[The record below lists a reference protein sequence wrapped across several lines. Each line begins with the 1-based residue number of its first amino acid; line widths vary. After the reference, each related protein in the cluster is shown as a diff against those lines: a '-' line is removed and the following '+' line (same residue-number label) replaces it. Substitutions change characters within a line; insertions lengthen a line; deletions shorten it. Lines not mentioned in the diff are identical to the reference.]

1 MMHADDITCQR
12 TRMDIIRGCTLTA
25 DANHRPI
32 GAYANEG
39 MTTMRLLSYFSES
52 GPRAGFLSKDR
63 VYDLAQIASKQ
74 GLDLPANM
82 RQVLQLEGMELV
94 SRVIENTLDTKVHG
108 MPLSSVK
115 LAAPVPRPAK
125 ILALAGNY
133 QAHVREGGGQVVDR
147 DNSTPR
153 VFVKPVTAVNH
164 HEGIVCIP
172 QRSNAVDYEIELGVV
187 IGRRCRYVSAN
198 DALDYVAGYTV
209 FNDIS
214 ARRLVLP
221 EARMSRE
228 GDRWFDWLNGKW
240 FDSFAPMG
248 PYLVTPDE
256 VGDPQ
261 ALDLRLWVNGKLR
274 QDADT
279 GQMVYTVAELIQ
291 WITEFVTLEPGDVIA
306 TGTPSGVGNTTGTY
320 LQPGDVIEA
329 EIAKIGRLRN
339 TVAQEND

>member
-1 MMHADDITCQR
+1 MMHADIV
-12 TRMDIIRGCTLTA
+12 
-25 DANHRPI
+25 HPPV
-32 GAYANEG
+32 GAYANER
-39 MTTMRLLSYFSES
+39 TTTVKLLSYFSES
-52 GPRAGFLSKDR
+52 GPRAGFLAKDR
-63 VYDLAQIASKQ
+63 VYDLAQLASEQ
-74 GLDLPANM
+74 GLDLPADM
-82 RQVLQLEGMELV
+82 RQVLQLERMDLV
-94 SRVIENTLDTKVHG
+94 SRVVKSAPEAKAPG
-108 MPLSSVK
+108 MPLSGVN
-115 LAAPVPRPAK
+115 LAAPVPCPAK

-147 DNSTPR
+147 ENSTPR
-153 VFVKPVTAVNH
+153 VFIKPGTTVNH
-164 HEGIVCIP
+164 HEGIVRIP
-172 QRSNAVDYEIELGVV
+172 RRSNAVDYEIELGVV
-187 IGRRCRYVSAN
+187 IGRRCHAVSAE
-198 DALDYVAGYTV
+198 DALDHVAGYTV

-214 ARRLVLP
+214 ARRLDLH
-221 EARMSRE
+221 EDRMPRE

-248 PYLVTPDE
+248 PFLVTADQ

-261 ALDLRLWVNGKLR
+261 ALDLRLWVNGDLR

-306 TGTPSGVGNTTGTY
+306 TGTPSGVGNTTGTF

-339 TVAQEND
+339 TVARESA